1 MSNYAL
7 MRCNL
12 NLWYQYLLL
21 LPPVPFRHVRDD
33 MMDQVLQVLVITA
46 VSVVIL
52 LLTDLLLLC
61 GLDIPLVVGLRRLRL
76 GGWAG
81 G

>member
-1 MSNYAL
+1 MSDYAL
-7 MRCNL
+7 MRGNL

-21 LPPVPFRHVRDD
+21 LPPVPFRHVRHD
-33 MMDQVLQVLVITA
+33 MMDQTLHILMITA
-46 VSVVIL
+46 IPVVIL

-61 GLDIPLVVGLRRLRL
+61 GLRVPLVVGLRRLRL

>member
-1 MSNYAL
+1 
-7 MRCNL
+7 
-12 NLWYQYLLL
+12 
-21 LPPVPFRHVRDD
+21 
-33 MMDQVLQVLVITA
+33 MMDQILHILMITA
-46 VSVVIL
+46 IPVVIL

-61 GLDIPLVVGLRRLRL
+61 GLRVPLVVGLRRLRL